1 MRCPHALLEPPRPNL
16 APTSPQPR
24 PNLAPTSP
32 QPRPSLAPASPQP
45 RPSLAPVSPQPARG
59 LSILVDP
66 ERLAQ
71 HHVEQRGRVEAAR
84 APLRLEALEQGGVD
98 AHRGVAR
105 LLRGGL
111 RCG

>member
-24 PNLAPTSP
+24 PSE
-32 QPRPSLAPASPQP
+32 
-45 RPSLAPVSPQPARG
+45 PARG
-59 LSILVDP
+59 RLSILVDP

-111 RCG
+111 RYG